1 MEIRTAKNKI
11 VKIEINKNN
20 FAFRKTCLLKIEL

>member
-20 FAFRKTCLLKIEL
+20 FTFRKICLLKIEL